1 MKQFLLFLGTT
12 TLATVFLYNSHSFI
26 SYIYYTY
33 CNNLA
38 LGSPP
43 CNYLLELIYLASN
56 GVKSIW
62 LHLGT
67 LVAGFFV
74 YGFNRILSELGL
86 INQRLKVTEEEIS
99 KNRLHK
105 S

>member
-1 MKQFLLFLGTT
+1 MRQFLVFLATT
-12 TLATVFLYNSHSFI
+12 TLAIVFLYNSHCFL
-26 SYIYYTY
+26 SYIYYIY

-67 LVAGFFV
+67 LVAGCFV
-74 YGFNRILSELGL
+74 YGFNRILGELGL

-105 S
+105 